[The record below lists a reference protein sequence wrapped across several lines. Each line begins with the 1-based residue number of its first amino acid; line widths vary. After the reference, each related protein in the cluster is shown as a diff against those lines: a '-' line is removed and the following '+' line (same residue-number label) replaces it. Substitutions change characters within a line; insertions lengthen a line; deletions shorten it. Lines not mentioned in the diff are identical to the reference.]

1 MSDRVRPEVVVFD
14 VVETLAALDAVA
26 ARLRECHQPEGL
38 LARWFTRLVRDGMAL
53 TAAGSY
59 AGFAEVAASAL
70 HAETRQALSEEQ
82 IGYVVAGFG
91 ELTPQ
96 PDAVPAIRAAV
107 EAGMRVF
114 TLSNGAPAATRG
126 FLERAG
132 VAGLVE
138 QVLSIDE
145 VGAWKPSPAPY
156 ALAVTAAGVPA
167 EQVALVGSTRCP
179 SGGSDNRVVPPAGG
193 SANPGVRRG
202 GCRRR
207 HPRRCHRRPRHPRR
221 PGWRRMRG
229 PGAGPMNPVLVVA
242 GQRPAHRGGPGRL
255 DGAACDHA

>member
-1 MSDRVRPEVVVFD
+1 MIHRVRPDVVVFD
-14 VVETLAALDAVA
+14 VVETLACLDLVA
-26 ARLRECHQPEGL
+26 ARLLECHQPEEL

-59 AGFAEVAASAL
+59 AGFADVAASAL
-70 HAETRQALSEEQ
+70 HAETRHALSEEQ

-107 EAGMRVF
+107 SAGMRVF
-114 TLSNGAPAATRG
+114 TLSNGAPASTRG

-132 VAGLVE
+132 VADLVE
-138 QVLSIDE
+138 RVLSIDE

-167 EQVALVGSTRCP
+167 ERVALVAVHSWDLHGAHQAGLTTGWCP
-179 SGGSDNRVVPPAGG
+179 RLEGQQT
-193 SANPGVRRG
+193 
-202 GCRRR
+202 
-207 HPRRCHRRPRHPRR
+207 
-221 PGWRRMRG
+221 
-229 PGAGPMNPVLVVA
+229 PVFATADVVA
-242 GQRPAHRGGPGRL
+242 DTL
-255 DGAACDHA
+255 DGVITALAALSAPGGGE

>member
-167 EQVALVGSTRCP
+167 EQVALVAVHSWDLHGAHQAGLTTGWCP
-179 SGGSDNRVVPPAGG
+179 RLEGQQT
-193 SANPGVRRG
+193 
-202 GCRRR
+202 
-207 HPRRCHRRPRHPRR
+207 
-221 PGWRRMRG
+221 
-229 PGAGPMNPVLVVA
+229 PVFAAADVVA
-242 GQRPAHRGGPGRL
+242 DTL
-255 DGAACDHA
+255 DGVIAGLATLVAPGGGG